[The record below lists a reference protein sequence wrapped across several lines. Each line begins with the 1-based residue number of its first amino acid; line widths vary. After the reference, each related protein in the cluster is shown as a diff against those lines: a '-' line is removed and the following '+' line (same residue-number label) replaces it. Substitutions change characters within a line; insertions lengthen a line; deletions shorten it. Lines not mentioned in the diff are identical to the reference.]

1 MNELHTVLWGS
12 ETCQEMGTK
21 QPSPHFPFFVP
32 FQAHVKL
39 TLNVGR
45 TGCMYTDGIGRR
57 LAVVE
62 VTMMVVTV
70 VHLETTA
77 VVCASFV

>member
-1 MNELHTVLWGS
+1 
-12 ETCQEMGTK
+12 MGTK
-21 QPSPHFPFFVP
+21 QPSPHFPLLCALSGP
-32 FQAHVKL
+32 VKL

-62 VTMMVVTV
+62 VTMMVVTA
-70 VHLETTA
+70 VHLEATA

>member
-1 MNELHTVLWGS
+1 MNCTQFCGDQRHVRRWG
-12 ETCQEMGTK
+12 QN
-21 QPSPHFPFFVP
+21 SPPPIFLFFVP

-45 TGCMYTDGIGRR
+45 TGCMYTDGVGRR
-57 LAVVE
+57 LGVVE
-62 VTMMVVTV
+62 VMMMVVTA